1 MRYIW
6 YLGRTGS
13 FSNNLQ
19 FRGHL
24 SCKKNGYIP
33 KPMTIRLSLVNN
45 VDVAFMEELL
55 IKGPLCH
62 HLLIFLVRDSA
73 VYNQSHHI

>member
-1 MRYIW
+1 
-6 YLGRTGS
+6 
-13 FSNNLQ
+13 
-19 FRGHL
+19 
-24 SCKKNGYIP
+24 
-33 KPMTIRLSLVNN
+33 MTIRLSLLNN

-73 VYNQSHHI
+73 V